1 VHINLLTLL
10 ITALA
15 VMRVTRLIVLDQIT
29 MPIRSWVV
37 TRNGDTGWWTFLL
50 HCPLCASVW
59 IAAAVAPLYWFV
71 GRSPGFLIPVLA
83 LAFAQLVVFVNKA
96 EIL

>member
-1 VHINLLTLL
+1 VLNLLTLV

-29 MPIRSWVV
+29 MPFRAWLL
-37 TRNGDTGWWTFLL
+37 TRNGETGWFTFLF

-59 IAAAVAPLYWFV
+59 VGAAVAPLYWFF
-71 GRSPGFLIPVLA
+71 GRSAWFLIPALA
-83 LAFAQLVVFVNKA
+83 LAFSQVVVMINRA
-96 EIL
+96 DAL